1 MQVPRE
7 KEGNRQTPHL
17 RKNTAVGVSSV
28 PSILHW
34 NWGDPEVKD
43 WDFDTLEQQPQT
55 MINADQCPY
64 GCPLH
69 CVHWMVRGGDKPLA
83 GRGELSGIK
92 FGRCRGLGCCVAS
105 HLPSRIALFVVITWV

>member
-1 MQVPRE
+1 MRNQQWKGVSYNLYATSQE
-7 KEGNRQTPHL
+7 KSENRATPHL
-17 RKNTAVGVSSV
+17 RKSTAVGVHV
-28 PSILHW
+28 ALHW

-69 CVHWMVRGGDKPLA
+69 CVHWMVLGGDKPLA

-92 FGRCRGLGCCVAS
+92 DYAGASDAVLQATCGRE
-105 HLPSRIALFVVITWV
+105 